1 MFKNYWLNMVMKI
14 SDCFQF
20 NEISNNIKL
29 DIQNMPNNINDLKV
43 NHDEFNLSVN
53 MFIDEIYNIQENFK
67 KDIERMRK
75 DI

>member
-1 MFKNYWLNMVMKI
+1 MERELHFLKDNIIRFIKKQNNNCKI
-14 SDCFQF
+14 I
-20 NEISNNIKL
+20 NLNIKF
-29 DIQNMPNNINDLKV
+29 INNINDLKV